1 MTTTYVAAASLL
13 LVVLAMGCVRT
24 SRSGEPAQP
33 SLPRIL
39 GGTTQWRTHATA
51 RALAL
56 ASEPLFDLRF
66 KEVRLV
72 SGTILLVGRPSGE
85 QGSSGGA
92 GVTEFRDQAVRAERA
107 ARRTLGDLRGPGQ
120 AGRVAP
126 PPLVVIMLPSRSVL
140 GQFAARLEG
149 IERADR
155 TGGYWVEGPLPDTT
169 DVEDHLAGFS
179 PWRAHA
185 AVAAGEVGVLA
196 HEMTHGHL
204 ARLGLRGQGDSAGA
218 GRRLI
223 PVWLDEGLSEQS
235 RLTALAPHRA
245 RNVRRRARDLSAA
258 LVKVKDPRARLSALV
273 GRTNLHPADR
283 SGYALSIA
291 FVGWLHERLGAG
303 GLQGLTRLYLAAR
316 RRPLEE
322 ALGVA
327 DLEAAE
333 ALWWQWLG
341 VSSRAMVE
349 VPGGVTR

>member
-13 LVVLAMGCVRT
+13 LVVLAVGCAGGPRAGEAASPPARRT
-24 SRSGEPAQP
+24 
-33 SLPRIL
+33 L
-39 GGTTQWRTHATA
+39 GGALQGRTHATA

-56 ASEPLFDLRF
+56 ASESLFDLHF
-66 KEVRLV
+66 KEVRLA
-72 SGTILLVGRPSGE
+72 SGTILLVGRPRGDLRY
-85 QGSSGGA
+85 SGGA
-92 GVTEFRDQAVRAERA
+92 SVSEIRDQAVKAERA

-120 AGRVAP
+120 GGRVAP
-126 PPLVVIMLPSRSVL
+126 PPLVVIVLPSRNVL
-140 GQFAARLEG
+140 GRFAARLEG

-169 DVEDHLAGFS
+169 DVEDHLAGFA
-179 PWRAHA
+179 PWRSHA

-204 ARLGLRGQGDSAGA
+204 ARLGLRGQGDFTGA

-245 RNVRRRARDLSAA
+245 RHVRRRARDLSAA
-258 LVKVKDPRARLSALV
+258 LVKVNDPRARLSALV
-273 GRTNLHPADR
+273 GRTNLHSADR

-291 FVGWLHERLGAG
+291 FVGWLRERLGAG

-327 DLEAAE
+327 DIEAAE
-333 ALWWQWLG
+333 ALWWRWLG
-341 VSSRAMVE
+341 ASSRAVVE
-349 VPGGVTR
+349 APDGVTR